1 MESNQQN
8 DAVAPFVL
16 KTYQMVTDPTTV
28 DLIGWSK
35 GNNSFIVA
43 DPLELSRRILP
54 SYFKHNNFSS
64 FVRQLNTYGFKKV
77 DPDKWEFASQW
88 FLRGQKHLLK
98 NICRR
103 RHSRNSYFQTKCEDD
118 DGEIAI
124 EISKLKQEQRAL
136 ELEVESMN
144 KRIEATEKRPQQMMA
159 FLSKIMDNPEIL
171 PRIILQNHRVRRQ
184 LPSKRR
190 RLVMPPP
197 PPTPVKVESVLE
209 EDSSPEPGVFVDNVA
224 LSSPE
229 TTLWWDGAASAPV
242 SSPLTSDSGGGLS
255 DYISLSPPDSD
266 VSVYGIGGVRDSYM
280 AELVDGGGSRPP
292 PPYPFSLF
300 SGGF

>member
-16 KTYQMVTDPTTV
+16 KTYQMVTDPTTD

-266 VSVYGIGGVRDSYM
+266 VSVYGIGGVRDGYM

>member
-8 DAVAPFVL
+8 DTVAPFVM
-16 KTYQMVTDPTTV
+16 KTYQMVNDPTTD
-28 DLIGWSK
+28 DLIAWSK

-98 NICRR
+98 KICRR
-103 RHSRNSYFQTKCEDD
+103 RQSRNSYFQTKCEDD
-118 DGEIAI
+118 DGELAI
-124 EISKLKQEQRAL
+124 EISKLKEEQRAL
-136 ELEVESMN
+136 EIEVESIN

-159 FLSKIMDNPEIL
+159 FLHQIMENPEIL
-171 PRIILQNHRVRRQ
+171 PRITLKNRRVRR
-184 LPSKRR
+184 RM
-190 RLVMPPP
+190 VMPPP
-197 PPTPVKVESVLE
+197 SPVKLENVVE
-209 EDSSPEPGVFVDNVA
+209 EDSSPETGFFVDNVA

-229 TTLWWDGAASAPV
+229 TTMWWNGAADGAV

-255 DYISLSPPDSD
+255 DYVELSPPESD
-266 VSVYGIGGVRDSYM
+266 VTVYGLGSGRDSYL
-280 AELVDGGGSRPP
+280 AELVAGGGSSPP

>member
-1 MESNQQN
+1 MGQ
-8 DAVAPFVL
+8 
-16 KTYQMVTDPTTV
+16 
-28 DLIGWSK
+28 
-35 GNNSFIVA
+35 
-43 DPLELSRRILP
+43 
-54 SYFKHNNFSS
+54 
-64 FVRQLNTYGFKKV
+64 GFKKV

-118 DGEIAI
+118 DAELAM
-124 EISKLKQEQRAL
+124 EISKLKEEQKAL
-136 ELEVESMN
+136 EIEVESMN

-159 FLSKIMDNPEIL
+159 FLYKIMDNPEIL
-171 PRIILQNHRVRRQ
+171 PRIILQNRRVRRQ
-184 LPSKRR
+184 LPRKRR
-190 RLVMPPP
+190 RVVMPPP
-197 PPTPVKVESVLE
+197 PPSPVKIENAGE
-209 EDSSPEPGVFVDNVA
+209 ENSSPETGVFVDNVA

-229 TTLWWDGAASAPV
+229 TTLWWNGAAAAAV

-255 DYISLSPPDSD
+255 DYIALSPPESD
-266 VSVYGIGGVRDSYM
+266 MSVYGLGGGRDSYL
-280 AELVDGGGSRPP
+280 AELVAGGGSSPP

>member
-1 MESNQQN
+1 M
-8 DAVAPFVL
+8 
-16 KTYQMVTDPTTV
+16 
-28 DLIGWSK
+28 
-35 GNNSFIVA
+35 
-43 DPLELSRRILP
+43 
-54 SYFKHNNFSS
+54 
-64 FVRQLNTYGFKKV
+64 
-77 DPDKWEFASQW
+77 DPDQWEFASQW

-103 RHSRNSYFQTKCEDD
+103 RHSRNSYFQTKYADD
-118 DGEIAI
+118 DGELAI
-124 EISKLKQEQRAL
+124 EISKLKREQRAL

-159 FLSKIMDNPEIL
+159 FLYKIMDNPEIL
-171 PRIILQNHRVRRQ
+171 PRIIIQNHRVRRQ

-190 RLVMPPP
+190 RVVMPPP
-197 PPTPVKVESVLE
+197 PSPTTVKVDKIPDD
-209 EDSSPEPGVFVDNVA
+209 DSSPETGVFVDNA
-224 LSSPE
+224 SLSSPE

-255 DYISLSPPDSD
+255 DYISLSPPESD
-266 VSVYGIGGVRDSYM
+266 VSMYGIGGVGDCYM
-280 AELVDGGGSRPP
+280 AELVAGGGSRPP